1 MSLEKE
7 VKLLRNISMF
17 SNIEVS
23 KLKLL
28 AFASDWLTFEAG
40 DTLFR
45 QGEMGDTAY
54 VIIEGEVDILV
65 EGDEGPVLISKRGKN
80 DVIGEIAIFCD
91 VPRTAT
97 IKASSSEVV
106 TLRIAKDVF
115 MQIVNGHP
123 AVAVEIIRI
132 LADRLTKNTQELSQL
147 KATLA
152 HLENHGS

>member
-28 AFASDWLTFEAG
+28 AFASDWLTFEPEQI
-40 DTLFR
+40 LFH
-45 QGEMGDTAY
+45 QGEVGDTAY

-97 IKASSSEVV
+97 IRASTEVV
-106 TLRIAKDVF
+106 TLRISKDVF

-123 AVAVEIIRI
+123 AVAVEMIRI
-132 LADRLTKNTQELSQL
+132 LADRLAKNTQELSRV
-147 KATLA
+147 KAALA
-152 HLENHGS
+152 HLDEQRS

>member
-28 AFASDWLTFEAG
+28 AFASDWLTFEPEQI
-40 DTLFR
+40 LFR
-45 QGEMGDTAY
+45 QGEIGDTAY
-54 VIIEGEVDILV
+54 VIIEGEVDVLV

-97 IKASSSEVV
+97 IRASTELV

-132 LADRLTKNTQELSQL
+132 LADRLAKNTDELSRV
-147 KATLA
+147 KAKLA
-152 HLENHGS
+152 HLDEK

>member
-1 MSLEKE
+1 MSLENE

-28 AFASDWLTFEAG
+28 AFASDWLTFEPEQI
-40 DTLFR
+40 LFH
-45 QGEMGDTAY
+45 QGEMGDAAY

-65 EGDEGPVLISKRGKN
+65 DGDDGPMLISKRGKN

-97 IKASSSEVV
+97 VRASSEVV
-106 TLRIAKDVF
+106 TLRITKDVF

-132 LADRLTKNTQELSQL
+132 LADRLAKNTQELSRV
-147 KATLA
+147 KEALA
-152 HLENHGS
+152 HLQEGRS

>member
-115 MQIVNGHP
+115 MQIVNSHP

-147 KATLA
+147 KAKLA
-152 HLENHGS
+152 HLENDES

>member
-28 AFASDWLTFEAG
+28 AFASEWLTYEAG

-97 IKASSSEVV
+97 IRASTEVV

-152 HLENHGS
+152 HLENDGS

>member
-28 AFASDWLTFEAG
+28 AFASDWLTFEPQQI
-40 DTLFR
+40 LFN
-45 QGEMGDTAY
+45 QGEMGDAAF
-54 VIIEGEVDILV
+54 VIIEGEVEILV
-65 EGDEGPVLISKRGKN
+65 EGGEGPMLISKRGKN

-97 IKASSSEVV
+97 VRASTEVV
-106 TLRIAKDVF
+106 TLRITKDVF

-132 LADRLTKNTQELSQL
+132 LADRLAKNTEELSRV
-147 KATLA
+147 KAKLA
-152 HLENHGS
+152 HLESSQE